1 MHAEPSR
8 GEPNLKYAKSF
19 TDEGLLIFPGFA
31 EQVAYD
37 FQCDQKRRAGR
48 GSITGGDPNQMRS
61 AFRRGQMRL
70 RLADG
75 GEMPIVV
82 VAHTE
87 GAHTAFFEIQE

>member
-1 MHAEPSR
+1 
-8 GEPNLKYAKSF
+8 LKYAKSF
-19 TDEGLLIFPGFA
+19 TDEGTLIFPGFA

-37 FQCDQKRRAGR
+37 FQCDQKRRSGK
-48 GSITGGDPNQMRS
+48 GSLKGLNPEQMRS
-61 AFRRGQMRL
+61 AFKRGQMRL

-87 GAHTAFFEIQE
+87 GDNTAFFEIQE